1 MINYADK
8 CSNVVTRRILL
19 KLREISFDSS
29 TEHLSIGTS
38 PDQPPGGRTEAQLL
52 CWGQLGGA
60 GGGAGGGAAAII
72 LSGDL
77 TISNIHTGHWPPQAH
92 LPILAGDVK
101 QFTTERYHHTR
112 TLLPVC
118 RNCLFVAGF
127 RISCF
132 LDQQI
137 NKSVS

>member
-1 MINYADK
+1 MFAL
-8 CSNVVTRRILL
+8 TRRILL

-29 TEHLSIGTS
+29 TEHLSTGTS
-38 PDQPPGGRTEAQLL
+38 LDQPPGGRTEAQLL

-60 GGGAGGGAAAII
+60 GGGAVTII
-72 LSGDL
+72 LSEDL
-77 TISNIHTGHWPPQAH
+77 TISNIHTGHQAH

-118 RNCLFVAGF
+118 RNSLFVAGF

-137 NKSVS
+137 NKLKKFRFRAVAEREY